1 MIGFGDD
8 DANDPR
14 PTYTATPISTLKAL
28 GDVKHLTQL
37 EGVRSMLA
45 KLIGALMIAAI
56 ATTMAI
62 GQLRVSPTAVRR
74 PSLIFT
80 HVNIIDVVTGNTR
93 RDLTLVVSGNR
104 IVSIHPTNGTPSPSG
119 AEIIDASGKY
129 LIPGMWDM
137 HVHAFTFPEST
148 IALRRRAIE
157 VYFPQFLGAG
167 VTGIRDMGG
176 WVDTVMD
183 VRRRVQS
190 HEVLGPRIVAAG
202 RLFGGK
208 NPWAPSSPHAWV
220 ITNPDSARIAV
231 DSMRRAGASFI
242 KVHDLLK
249 RDVYF
254 AIAAAAREL
263 KLPLVGHMRPAV
275 GVAEAIDAGQIGME
289 HVPIELVVACAG
301 GGTREANDFYDQW
314 IKGGWLAFIRGTAAL
329 WAERDPAKCDAI
341 LKRMK
346 EAGGHVTPT
355 LVLRMQDSAF
365 LARVN
370 VSYLTPASRATC
382 ATTVKDWGSVPDSLR
397 SLYYQTTFDIVNM
410 LSRAGVGIL
419 AGTDGPGSCLL
430 PGASLHEELENLV
443 RAGLTPLNA
452 LRTATLEPAR
462 FMGLADSLGT
472 IKRGNVA
479 DLVLLEADPLRDIR
493 NTRLVAGVIVDGQW
507 ISSKDIQRMH
517 HEAGA
522 AITGSRRPTNH

>member
-1 MIGFGDD
+1 M
-8 DANDPR
+8 P
-14 PTYTATPISTLKAL
+14 LKSAAVNPPL
-28 GDVKHLTQL
+28 
-37 EGVRSMLA
+37 
-45 KLIGALMIAAI
+45 LII
-56 ATTMAI
+56 
-62 GQLRVSPTAVRR
+62 
-74 PSLIFT
+74 T
-80 HVNIIDVVTGNTR
+80 HVNVIDVLTGDTR

-104 IVSIHPTNGTPSPSG
+104 IVSIHPTNGTPSASG
-119 AEIIDASGKY
+119 VEIIDAGGKY
-129 LIPGMWDM
+129 LIPGLWDM

-148 IALRRRAIE
+148 IALGRRAIE
-157 VYFPQFLGAG
+157 VYFPQFLAAG

-202 RLFGGK
+202 RLFGGN

-220 ITNPDSARIAV
+220 ITNPDSARMAV

-254 AIAAAAREL
+254 AIAAAARDL
-263 KLPLVGHMRPAV
+263 KLPLIGHMRPSV
-275 GVAEAIDAGQIGME
+275 SVAEAIDAGQVGME
-289 HVPIELVVACAG
+289 HVAIELVVACAG

-314 IKGGWLAFIRGTAAL
+314 IKGGWSAFIRGTATL
-329 WAERDPAKCDAI
+329 WGQRDSAKCDGI

-346 EAGGHVTPT
+346 DAGVHVTPT

-370 VSYLTPASRATC
+370 VSYLTPASRSTC

-397 SLYYQTTFDIVNM
+397 ALYYRTTFDIVGRVH
-410 LSRAGVGIL
+410 RAGVGIL
-419 AGTDGPGSCLL
+419 AGTDGPGNCLV
-430 PGASLHEELENLV
+430 PGISLHEELENLV
-443 RAGLTPLNA
+443 RAGLSPLDA

-462 FMGLADSLGT
+462 FMGLTDSLGT

-493 NTRLVAGVIVDGQW
+493 NARLVAGVIVDGRW
-507 ISSKDIQRMH
+507 ISSKDIERMQR
-517 HEAGA
+517 G
-522 AITGSRRPTNH
+522 GQVR